1 MDWVLLGIPVG
12 IVFLYFGSEALVDGG
27 KNMALRLGITPFV
40 IGLTV
45 LAFGTSAPEAI
56 TSIVSRNDPGIIIG
70 NVVGSNIVNI
80 AVCIGL
86 AAMIFPIASKFEDNR
101 IEFITMV
108 LASLIVLV
116 MAFGGIGTVEGIIL
130 LLLLALFIFIIYK
143 TKVNSPEAQAEA
155 EEMGEA
161 DMPMWKCVLFIL
173 VGLVLLYFGADM
185 FVDGSK
191 EVAEM
196 MGVSELVIGLF
207 LVAIGTSLPELCVS
221 IMAAFRHENDIAV
234 SNIIGSNIIGS
245 NIFNAFF
252 VLGIGATI
260 SDIPVY
266 DSLFTL
272 HIPVMILLSVL
283 MALFIWRWGRVSR
296 VGGAVLVAI
305 YVAYAA
311 IILAMPDL
319 AM

>member
-1 MDWVLLGIPVG
+1 MEWVLLGIPVG
-12 IVFLYFGSEALVDGG
+12 IIFLYFGSEALVDGG

-56 TSIVSRNDPGIIIG
+56 TSVVSRNDPGIIIG

-86 AAMIFPIASKFEDNR
+86 AATIFPISSVFRDNR
-101 IEFITMV
+101 IEFVTMI
-108 LASLIVLV
+108 LASLVVLV
-116 MAFGGIGTVEGIIL
+116 MAFGGIGTIEGIIL
-130 LLLLALFIFIIYK
+130 ILMLITFIFIVYK

-155 EEMGEA
+155 AEMGEA
-161 DMPMWKCVLFIL
+161 DMPMWRCVLYIAA
-173 VGLVLLYFGADM
+173 GLVLLYFGADM

-196 MGVSELVIGLF
+196 AGVSELVIGLF

-234 SNIIGSNIIGS
+234 SNIIGSNI
-245 NIFNAFF
+245 FNAFF
-252 VLGIGATI
+252 VLGIGAVIT
-260 SDIPVY
+260 DIPVY

-283 MALFIWRWGRVSR
+283 MTLFIWKWGKVDRIS
-296 VGGAVLVAI
+296 GSVLVAV
-305 YVAYAA
+305 YVAYAV
-311 IILAMPDL
+311 IILALPDM
-319 AM
+319 AI

>member
-1 MDWVLLGIPVG
+1 MEWVLLGIPVG

-40 IGLTV
+40 VGLTV

-86 AAMIFPIASKFEDNR
+86 AAMIFPILSVFRDNR
-101 IEFITMV
+101 IEFITMI

-130 LLLLALFIFIIYK
+130 LLLLLLFIFIVYK

-155 EEMGEA
+155 AEMGEA
-161 DMPMWKCVLFIL
+161 DKPMWKCVLYIIA
-173 VGLVLLYFGADM
+173 GLVLLYFGADM

-191 EVAEM
+191 EIAEM

-234 SNIIGSNIIGS
+234 SNIIGSNI
-245 NIFNAFF
+245 FNAFF
-252 VLGIGATI
+252 VLGIGAVIT
-260 SDIPVY
+260 DIPVY

-283 MALFIWRWGRVSR
+283 MTLFIWKWGKVNRIS
-296 VGGAVLVAI
+296 GSILVAV
-305 YVAYAA
+305 YVAYAV

-319 AM
+319 AI

>member
-1 MDWVLLGIPVG
+1 MEWVLLGIPVG

-56 TSIVSRNDPGIIIG
+56 TSVVSRNDPGIIIG

-86 AAMIFPIASKFEDNR
+86 AAMIFPISSVFRDNR
-101 IEFITMV
+101 IEFITMI

-130 LLLLALFIFIIYK
+130 LLLLLLFIFIVYK

-155 EEMGEA
+155 AEMGEA
-161 DMPMWKCVLFIL
+161 DKPMWKCVLYIIA
-173 VGLVLLYFGADM
+173 GLVLLYFGADM

-191 EVAEM
+191 EIAEM

-234 SNIIGSNIIGS
+234 SNIIGSNI
-245 NIFNAFF
+245 FNAFF
-252 VLGIGATI
+252 VLGIGAVIT
-260 SDIPVY
+260 DIPVY

-283 MALFIWRWGRVSR
+283 MTLFIWKWGKVNRIS
-296 VGGAVLVAI
+296 GSILVAV
-305 YVAYAA
+305 YVAYAV

-319 AM
+319 AI

>member
-1 MDWVLLGIPVG
+1 MEWVLLGIPVG
-12 IVFLYFGSEALVDGG
+12 IIFLYFGSEALVDGG

-56 TSIVSRNDPGIIIG
+56 TSVVSRNDPGIIIG

-86 AAMIFPIASKFEDNR
+86 AAIIFPISSVFRDNR
-101 IEFITMV
+101 IEFVTMI
-108 LASLIVLV
+108 LASLVVLV
-116 MAFGGIGTVEGIIL
+116 MAFGGIGTIEGIIL
-130 LLLLALFIFIIYK
+130 ILMLIMFIFIVYK

-155 EEMGEA
+155 AEMGEA
-161 DMPMWKCVLFIL
+161 DMPMWRCVLYIAA
-173 VGLVLLYFGADM
+173 GLVLLYFGADM

-196 MGVSELVIGLF
+196 AGVSELVIGLF

-234 SNIIGSNIIGS
+234 SNIIGSNI
-245 NIFNAFF
+245 FNAFF
-252 VLGIGATI
+252 VLGIGAVIT
-260 SDIPVY
+260 DIPVY

-283 MALFIWRWGRVSR
+283 MTLFIWKWGKVDRIS
-296 VGGAVLVAI
+296 GSVLVAV
-305 YVAYAA
+305 YVAYAV
-311 IILAMPDL
+311 IILALPDM
-319 AM
+319 AI

>member
-1 MDWVLLGIPVG
+1 MEWVLLGIPVG

-40 IGLTV
+40 VGLTV

-86 AAMIFPIASKFEDNR
+86 AAMIFPISSVFRDNR
-101 IEFITMV
+101 IEFITMI

-130 LLLLALFIFIIYK
+130 LLLLLLFIFIVYK

-155 EEMGEA
+155 AEMGEA
-161 DMPMWKCVLFIL
+161 DKPMWKCVLYIIA
-173 VGLVLLYFGADM
+173 GLVLLYFGADM

-191 EVAEM
+191 EIAEM

-234 SNIIGSNIIGS
+234 SNIIGSNI
-245 NIFNAFF
+245 FNAFF
-252 VLGIGATI
+252 VLGIGAVIT
-260 SDIPVY
+260 DIPVY

-283 MALFIWRWGRVSR
+283 MTLFIWKWGKVNRIS
-296 VGGAVLVAI
+296 GSILVAV
-305 YVAYAA
+305 YVAYAV
-311 IILAMPDL
+311 IILAMPNL
-319 AM
+319 AI

>member
-27 KNMALRLGITPFV
+27 KNMALRLGVTPFV

-101 IEFITMV
+101 IEFITMA

-116 MAFGGIGTVEGIIL
+116 MAIGGIGTIEGIIL
-130 LLLLALFIFIIYK
+130 LALLALFIFIVYK
-143 TKVNSPEAQAEA
+143 TKVNTPEA
-155 EEMGEA
+155 EEEAEEIGEA
-161 DMPMWKCVLFIL
+161 DMPMWKSILYVL

-196 MGVSELVIGLF
+196 AGISELVIGLF

-234 SNIIGSNIIGS
+234 SNIIGSNI
-245 NIFNAFF
+245 FNAFF
-252 VLGIGATI
+252 VLGIGAVV

-283 MALFIWRWGRVSR
+283 MALFIWKWGKVDRWSGAILVS
-296 VGGAVLVAI
+296 VYVVYAV
-305 YVAYAA
+305 

>member
-1 MDWVLLGIPVG
+1 MEWVLLGIPVG
-12 IVFLYFGSEALVDGG
+12 IIFLYFGSEALVDGG

-56 TSIVSRNDPGIIIG
+56 TSVVSRNDPGIVIG

-86 AAMIFPIASKFEDNR
+86 AAIIFPISSVFRDNR
-101 IEFITMV
+101 IEFVTMI
-108 LASLIVLV
+108 LASLVVLV
-116 MAFGGIGTVEGIIL
+116 MAFGGIGTIEGIIL
-130 LLLLALFIFIIYK
+130 ILMLIMFIFIVYK

-155 EEMGEA
+155 AEMGEA
-161 DMPMWKCVLFIL
+161 DMPMWRCVLYIAA
-173 VGLVLLYFGADM
+173 GLVLLYFGADM

-196 MGVSELVIGLF
+196 AGVSELVIGLF

-234 SNIIGSNIIGS
+234 SNIIGSNI
-245 NIFNAFF
+245 FNAFF
-252 VLGIGATI
+252 VLGIGAVIT
-260 SDIPVY
+260 DIPVY

-283 MALFIWRWGRVSR
+283 MTLFIWKWGKVNRIS
-296 VGGAVLVAI
+296 GSILVAV
-305 YVAYAA
+305 YVAYAV
-311 IILAMPDL
+311 IILALPDM
-319 AM
+319 AI

>member
-12 IVFLYFGSEALVDGG
+12 IIFLYFGSEALVDGG
-27 KNMALRLGITPFV
+27 KNMALRLGVTPFV

-108 LASLIVLV
+108 LASLVVLV
-116 MAFGGIGTVEGIIL
+116 MALGGIGTIEGIIL
-130 LLLLALFIFIIYK
+130 LALLVLFIFIVYK
-143 TKVNSPEAQAEA
+143 TKVNTPEA
-155 EEMGEA
+155 EEEAEEIGEA
-161 DMPMWKCVLFIL
+161 DMPMWKSILYVLA
-173 VGLVLLYFGADM
+173 GLVLLYFGADM

-196 MGVSELVIGLF
+196 AGISELVIGLF

-234 SNIIGSNIIGS
+234 SNIIGSNI
-245 NIFNAFF
+245 FNAFF
-252 VLGIGATI
+252 VLGIGAVV

-283 MALFIWRWGRVSR
+283 MALFIWKWGKVDRWA
-296 VGGAVLVAI
+296 GAVLVSV
-305 YVAYAA
+305 YVVYAV

>member
-27 KNMALRLGITPFV
+27 KNMALRLGVTPFV

-86 AAMIFPIASKFEDNR
+86 AAIIFPIASKFGDNK
-101 IEFITMV
+101 IDFFTMV
-108 LASLIVLV
+108 LASLVVLV
-116 MAFGGIGTVEGIIL
+116 MAIAGISTIEGIIL
-130 LLLLALFIFIIYK
+130 LALLALYIFIVYK
-143 TKVNSPEAQAEA
+143 TKVNSPEAQEEA

-161 DMPMWKCVLFIL
+161 EMPMWRSVLYVL

-196 MGVSELVIGLF
+196 AGISELVIGLF

-234 SNIIGSNIIGS
+234 SNIIGSNI
-245 NIFNAFF
+245 FNAFF
-252 VLGIGATI
+252 VLGIGAVV

-283 MALFIWRWGRVSR
+283 MALFIWKWGKVDRWAGAILVS
-296 VGGAVLVAI
+296 VYVVYAI
-305 YVAYAA
+305 

>member
-1 MDWVLLGIPVG
+1 MEWVLLGIPVG

-56 TSIVSRNDPGIIIG
+56 TSVVSRNDPGIVIG

-86 AAMIFPIASKFEDNR
+86 AAIIFPISSVFRDNR
-101 IEFITMV
+101 IEFVTMI
-108 LASLIVLV
+108 LASLVVLV
-116 MAFGGIGTVEGIIL
+116 MAFGGIGTIEGIIL
-130 LLLLALFIFIIYK
+130 ILMLIMFIFIVYK

-155 EEMGEA
+155 AEMGEA
-161 DMPMWKCVLFIL
+161 DMPMWRCVLYIAA
-173 VGLVLLYFGADM
+173 GLVLLYFGADM

-196 MGVSELVIGLF
+196 AGVSELVIGLF

-234 SNIIGSNIIGS
+234 SNIIGSNI
-245 NIFNAFF
+245 FNAFF
-252 VLGIGATI
+252 VLGIGAVIT
-260 SDIPVY
+260 DIPVY

-283 MALFIWRWGRVSR
+283 MTLFIWKWGKVDRIS
-296 VGGAVLVAI
+296 GSVLVAV
-305 YVAYAA
+305 YVAYAV
-311 IILAMPDL
+311 IILALPDM
-319 AM
+319 AI

>member
-27 KNMALRLGITPFV
+27 KNMALRLGVTPFV

-108 LASLIVLV
+108 LASLVVLV
-116 MAFGGIGTVEGIIL
+116 MALGGIGTIEGIIL
-130 LLLLALFIFIIYK
+130 LALLVLFIFIVYK
-143 TKVNSPEAQAEA
+143 TKVNTPEA
-155 EEMGEA
+155 EEEAEEIGEA
-161 DMPMWKCVLFIL
+161 DMPMWKSILYVLA
-173 VGLVLLYFGADM
+173 GLVLLYFGADM

-196 MGVSELVIGLF
+196 AGISELVIGLF

-234 SNIIGSNIIGS
+234 SNIIGSNI
-245 NIFNAFF
+245 FNAFF
-252 VLGIGATI
+252 VLGIGAVV

-283 MALFIWRWGRVSR
+283 MALFIWKWGKVDRWA
-296 VGGAVLVAI
+296 GAVLVSV
-305 YVAYAA
+305 YVVYAV

>member
-1 MDWVLLGIPVG
+1 MEWVLLGIPVG

-40 IGLTV
+40 VGLTV

-56 TSIVSRNDPGIIIG
+56 TSVVSRNDPGIIIG

-86 AAMIFPIASKFEDNR
+86 AAMIFPISSVFKDNR
-101 IEFITMV
+101 IEFVTMI

-116 MAFGGIGTVEGIIL
+116 MAFGGIGTIEGVIL
-130 LLLLALFIFIIYK
+130 LLLLALFIFIVYK

-155 EEMGEA
+155 AEMGEA
-161 DMPMWKCVLFIL
+161 DKPMWKCIL
-173 VGLVLLYFGADM
+173 YIIAGLVLLYFGADM

-191 EVAEM
+191 EVAKM
-196 MGVSELVIGLF
+196 AGVSELVIGLF

-234 SNIIGSNIIGS
+234 SNIIGSNI
-245 NIFNAFF
+245 FNAFF
-252 VLGIGATI
+252 VLGIGAVIT
-260 SDIPVY
+260 DIPVY

-283 MALFIWRWGRVSR
+283 MTLFIWRWGKVNRLS
-296 VGGAVLVAI
+296 GAVLVA
-305 YVAYAA
+305 VYAVYA
-311 IILAMPDL
+311 IIILAMPDL
-319 AM
+319 AI

>member
-1 MDWVLLGIPVG
+1 MRLDTMDWVLLGIPVG

-27 KNMALRLGITPFV
+27 KNMALRLGVTPFV

-101 IEFITMV
+101 IEFITMA

-116 MAFGGIGTVEGIIL
+116 MAIGGIGTIEGIIL
-130 LLLLALFIFIIYK
+130 LALLALFIFIVYK
-143 TKVNSPEAQAEA
+143 TKVNTPEA
-155 EEMGEA
+155 EEEAEEIGEA
-161 DMPMWKCVLFIL
+161 DMPMWKSILYVL

-196 MGVSELVIGLF
+196 AGISELVIGLF

-234 SNIIGSNIIGS
+234 SNIIGSNI
-245 NIFNAFF
+245 FNAFF
-252 VLGIGATI
+252 VLGIGAVV

-283 MALFIWRWGRVSR
+283 MALFIWKWGKVDRWSGAILVS
-296 VGGAVLVAI
+296 VYVVYAV
-305 YVAYAA
+305 

>member
-12 IVFLYFGSEALVDGG
+12 IVFLYLGSEALVDGG

-45 LAFGTSAPEAI
+45 LAFGTSAPEAV

-86 AAMIFPIASKFEDNR
+86 AAIIFPIESKFEDNR

-116 MAFGGIGTVEGIIL
+116 MAFGGIGTIDGIIL
-130 LLLLALFIFIIYK
+130 ILLLAVFIFIVYK

-155 EEMGEA
+155 AEMGEA
-161 DMPMWKCVLFIL
+161 EMPMWKCILFVLM
-173 VGLVLLYFGADM
+173 GLVLLYFGADM

-196 MGVSELVIGLF
+196 MGVSELVIGLL

-234 SNIIGSNIIGS
+234 SNIIGSNI
-245 NIFNAFF
+245 FNAFF
-252 VLGIGATI
+252 VLGIGAVV

-283 MALFIWRWGRVSR
+283 MALFIWKWGRINR
-296 VGGAVLVAI
+296 FTGAILAVI
-305 YVAYAA
+305 YVIYAV
-311 IILAMPDL
+311 IILAMPDM

>member
-1 MDWVLLGIPVG
+1 MEWVLLGIPVG

-40 IGLTV
+40 VGLTV

-56 TSIVSRNDPGIIIG
+56 TSVVSRNDPAIIIG

-86 AAMIFPIASKFEDNR
+86 AAMIFPISSVFKDNR
-101 IEFITMV
+101 IEFMTMI

-116 MAFGGIGTVEGIIL
+116 MAFGGIGTIEGVIL
-130 LLLLALFIFIIYK
+130 LLLLALFIFIVYK

-155 EEMGEA
+155 AEMGEA
-161 DMPMWKCVLFIL
+161 DKPMWKCIL
-173 VGLVLLYFGADM
+173 YIIAGLVLLYFGADM

-191 EVAEM
+191 EVAKM
-196 MGVSELVIGLF
+196 AGVSELVIGLF

-234 SNIIGSNIIGS
+234 SNIIGSNI
-245 NIFNAFF
+245 FNAFF
-252 VLGIGATI
+252 VLGIGAVIT
-260 SDIPVY
+260 DIPVY

-283 MALFIWRWGRVSR
+283 MTLFIWRWGKVNRLS
-296 VGGAVLVAI
+296 GAVLVA
-305 YVAYAA
+305 VYAVYA
-311 IILAMPDL
+311 IIILAMPDL
-319 AM
+319 AI

>member
-1 MDWVLLGIPVG
+1 MDSMDWVLLGIPVG

-27 KNMALRLGITPFV
+27 KNMALRLGVTPFV

-86 AAMIFPIASKFEDNR
+86 AAIIFPIASKFGDNK
-101 IEFITMV
+101 IDFFTMV
-108 LASLIVLV
+108 LASLVVLV
-116 MAFGGIGTVEGIIL
+116 MAIGGISTIEGIIL
-130 LLLLALFIFIIYK
+130 LALLALYIFIVYK
-143 TKVNSPEAQAEA
+143 TKVNSPEAQEEA

-161 DMPMWKCVLFIL
+161 EMPMWRSVLYVL
-173 VGLVLLYFGADM
+173 VGLALLYFGADM

-196 MGVSELVIGLF
+196 VGISELVIGLF

-234 SNIIGSNIIGS
+234 SNIIGSNI
-245 NIFNAFF
+245 FNAFF
-252 VLGIGATI
+252 VLGIGAVV

-283 MALFIWRWGRVSR
+283 MALFIWKWGKVDRWAGAILVS
-296 VGGAVLVAI
+296 VYVVYAI
-305 YVAYAA
+305 